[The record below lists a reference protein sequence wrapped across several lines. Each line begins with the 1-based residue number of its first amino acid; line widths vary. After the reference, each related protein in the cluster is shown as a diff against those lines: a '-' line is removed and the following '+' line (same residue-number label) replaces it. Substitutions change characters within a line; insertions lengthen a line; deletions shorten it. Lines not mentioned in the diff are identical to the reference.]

1 MLKLHT
7 KFRFLALAA
16 GTTVVMAG
24 CSTVDDLLGQ
34 DQVDYKSTVR
44 ADPLSLPPD
53 LSDTQINNPQYSI
66 TGNTT
71 SALAYNESQ
80 ERAAASNQGLNVLP
94 EVAGMKVIRSGNTRW
109 LQLDADPNLV
119 YPRLISFWNN
129 EGFTI
134 NRDNPQAGIIETDWA
149 ENRAKIP
156 GNFLRRALGSIVDM
170 VSDSGE
176 RERFTTRLERYGNT
190 TEVYINHQRMVETA
204 MDRDATTFK
213 WLPAEEDPGL
223 NAVMLSR
230 LMAFL
235 GAEEER
241 AQNAVRNAQE
251 VSSSASAGSA
261 GAATQQLSPIS
272 GQTALSSPLPAD
284 DTWRRVGS
292 SLNSAGFTIDES
304 DMASGTYVIRY
315 LDTDTGEK
323 RQASNF
329 ISRLWGDEG
338 NITPAPYTIKV
349 TPQAGGSVISVFNKE
364 GQAEDST
371 TGARILR
378 VIAERF

>member
-1 MLKLHT
+1 MLTLQSKI
-7 KFRFLALAA
+7 RFLAIAA
-16 GTTVVMAG
+16 GTTIVLTG

-53 LSDTQINNPQYSI
+53 LSTTQINNPQYTV
-66 TGNTT
+66 TGNTS

-80 ERAAASNQGLNVLP
+80 ERAAAANQGGINVLP
-94 EVAGMKVIRSGNTRW
+94 EVSGMKVMRSGNTRW

-129 EGFTI
+129 EGFTVS
-134 NRDNPQAGIIETDWA
+134 RDNPQAGIIETDWA
-149 ENRAKIP
+149 ENRTKIP

-176 RERFTTRLERYGNT
+176 RERFTTRLERQGDT
-190 TEVYINHQRMVETA
+190 TEVYVNHQRMVETA
-204 MDRDATTFK
+204 MDRDGTTFK
-213 WLPAEEDPGL
+213 WLPADEDPGL

-230 LMAFL
+230 LMAYL

-241 AQNAVRNAQE
+241 ARDAVRNAQD
-251 VSSSASAGSA
+251 VDSTA
-261 GAATQQLSPIS
+261 AATHQLNMAPN
-272 GQTALSSPLPAD
+272 QTALNSPQSAD
-284 DTWRRVGS
+284 DTWRRVGTA
-292 SLNSAGFTIDES
+292 LNGAGFTIEQS
-304 DMASGTYVIRY
+304 DLASGTYVIRY

-323 RQASNF
+323 RQAGNF
-329 ISRLWGDEG
+329 ISRLWGDDG
-338 NITPAPYTIKV
+338 NITPLPYTVKV
-349 TPQAGGSVISVFNKE
+349 TPQGEGSVITVLNQE
-364 GQAEDST
+364 GAQETST

-378 VIAERF
+378 VISERF

>member
-1 MLKLHT
+1 MLKLQS
-7 KFRFLALAA
+7 KIRFLALAA
-16 GTTVVMAG
+16 GTTVAMVG

-53 LSDTQINNPQYSI
+53 LSNSQINTPQYSI
-66 TGNTT
+66 TGNTA

-80 ERAAASNQGLNVLP
+80 QRAAASNQGLNVLP
-94 EVAGMKVIRSGNTRW
+94 EVDGMKVARSGNTRW
-109 LQLDADPNLV
+109 LQINVDPNVV

-156 GNFLRRALGSIVDM
+156 GNFLRRALGSIIDM

-176 RERFTTRLERYGNT
+176 RERFTTRLERHGDT
-190 TEVYINHQRMVETA
+190 TEIYINHQRMIETA
-204 MDRDATTFK
+204 MDRDGTTFK

-251 VSSSASAGSA
+251 VSSSQASAPSQELSA
-261 GAATQQLSPIS
+261 ID
-272 GQTALSSPLPAD
+272 GQIALSSTLSAD

-292 SLNSAGFTIDES
+292 SLSTAGFTIDES
-304 DMASGTYVIRY
+304 DLASGTYVVRY

-338 NITPAPYTIKV
+338 NITPVPYTIKI
-349 TPQAGGSVISVFNKE
+349 TPQAQGSIISVFNRE
-364 GQAEDST
+364 GQQENTT

>member
-1 MLKLHT
+1 MLKLQT
-7 KFRFLALAA
+7 KIRFLALAA
-16 GTTVVMAG
+16 GTSVAMVG

-53 LSDTQINNPQYSI
+53 LSDTQISAPQYSI
-66 TGNTT
+66 TGNTA
-71 SALAYNESQ
+71 SVLAYNESQ
-80 ERAAASNQGLNVLP
+80 ERTAASNQGLNVLP
-94 EVAGMKVIRSGNTRW
+94 EVDGMKVIRSGNTRW
-109 LQLDADPNLV
+109 LQIDADPNAV

-156 GNFLRRALGSIVDM
+156 GNFLRRTLGSIIDM

-176 RERFTTRLERYGNT
+176 RERFTTRLERHGDT
-190 TEVYINHQRMVETA
+190 TEIYINHQRMVETA
-204 MDRDATTFK
+204 MDRDGTTFK

-251 VSSSASAGSA
+251 TPSSQTSSASSEL
-261 GAATQQLSPIS
+261 TPIE
-272 GQTALSSPLPAD
+272 GQTALNSSLSTD

-292 SLNSAGFTIDES
+292 SLSRAGFTIDES
-304 DMASGTYVIRY
+304 NLANGTYVVRY

-338 NITPAPYTIKV
+338 NITPVSYTVKI
-349 TPQAGGSVISVFNKE
+349 TPQAHGSKISIFNKD
-364 GQAEDST
+364 GQEENTT

>member
-1 MLKLHT
+1 MLKLQT
-7 KFRFLALAA
+7 KIRFLALAA
-16 GTTVVMAG
+16 GTSVAMVG
-24 CSTVDDLLGQ
+24 CSTVDNLLSQ

-53 LSDTQINNPQYSI
+53 LSDTQINTPQYSV
-66 TGNTT
+66 TGNTA
-71 SALAYNESQ
+71 SALVYNEYQ
-80 ERAAASNQGLNVLP
+80 ESAAASNQGLNVLP
-94 EVAGMKVIRSGNTRW
+94 EVDGMKVMRSGNTRW
-109 LQLDADPNLV
+109 LQLNADPNLV

-156 GNFLRRALGSIVDM
+156 GNFLRRALGSIIDM
-170 VSDSGE
+170 VADSGE
-176 RERFTTRLERYGNT
+176 RERFTTRLERYGDT
-190 TEVYINHQRMVETA
+190 TEVYINHQRMIETA
-204 MDRDATTFK
+204 MDRDGTTYK

-251 VSSSASAGSA
+251 VSSSQVSAPSS
-261 GAATQQLSPIS
+261 LLNPID
-272 GQTALSSPLPAD
+272 GQTALSSSLSAD
-284 DTWRRVGS
+284 DTWRRVGT
-292 SLNSAGFTIDES
+292 SLSTAGFTIDES
-304 DMASGTYVIRY
+304 DLASGTYVVRY

-338 NITPAPYTIKV
+338 NITPVPYTVKIA
-349 TPQAGGSVISVFNKE
+349 PQANGSVISVFNRD
-364 GQAEDST
+364 GQTENTT

-378 VIAERF
+378 VIAEHF

>member
-1 MLKLHT
+1 MLKLQTHI
-7 KFRFLALAA
+7 RFLALAA
-16 GTTVVMAG
+16 CTTAVMTG

-53 LSDTQINNPQYSI
+53 LSDTQINTPQYSI
-66 TGNTT
+66 TGNTA

-94 EVAGMKVIRSGNTRW
+94 EVDGMKVVRSGNTRW

-119 YPRLISFWNN
+119 YPRLISLWNN

-190 TEVYINHQRMVETA
+190 TEVYINHQRMIETA
-204 MDRDATTFK
+204 MDRDGTTFK

-235 GAEEER
+235 GAEEKR

-251 VSSSASAGSA
+251 VSSGASADT
-261 GAATQQLSPIS
+261 ATQLLSPVP
-272 GQTALSSPLPAD
+272 GQTALSSSLSAD

-292 SLNSAGFTIDES
+292 SLNSAGFTIDSS
-304 DMASGTYVIRY
+304 DLASGTYTVRY

-329 ISRLWGDEG
+329 ISRLWGDQG
-338 NITPAPYTIKV
+338 NITPVPYTIRV
-349 TPQAGGSVISVFNKE
+349 TPQASGSIISVYNKE
-364 GQAEDST
+364 GQEENSA

-378 VIAERF
+378 VISERF

>member
-1 MLKLHT
+1 MLKLQT
-7 KFRFLALAA
+7 KIRFLALAA
-16 GTTVVMAG
+16 GISVAMVG
-24 CSTVDDLLGQ
+24 CSTVDDLLSQ

-53 LSDTQINNPQYSI
+53 LSDTQINTPQYSV
-66 TGNTT
+66 TGNTA

-80 ERAAASNQGLNVLP
+80 ERTAASNQGLNVLP
-94 EVAGMKVIRSGNTRW
+94 EVDGMKVARSGNTRW
-109 LQLDADPNLV
+109 LQIDADPNLV

-156 GNFLRRALGSIVDM
+156 GNLLRRALGSIIDM
-170 VSDSGE
+170 VADSGE
-176 RERFTTRLERYGNT
+176 RERFTTRLERYGDT
-190 TEVYINHQRMVETA
+190 TEVYINHQRMIETA
-204 MDRDATTFK
+204 MDRDGTTFK

-251 VSSSASAGSA
+251 IPSSQASSASSEL
-261 GAATQQLSPIS
+261 TSIE
-272 GQTALSSPLPAD
+272 GQTALNSALSSD

-292 SLNSAGFTIDES
+292 SLSRAGFTIDES
-304 DMASGTYVIRY
+304 NLANGTYVVRY

-338 NITPAPYTIKV
+338 NITPVPYTVKI
-349 TPQAGGSVISVFNKE
+349 TPQAQGSMISVFNKD
-364 GQAEDST
+364 GQEENTT
-371 TGARILR
+371 TGARILQ
-378 VIAERF
+378 VIAEHF

>member
-1 MLKLHT
+1 MLKLQS
-7 KFRFLALAA
+7 KIRFLALATGA
-16 GTTVVMAG
+16 TFLVAG

-44 ADPLSLPPD
+44 GDPLSLPPD
-53 LSDTQINNPQYSI
+53 LSDTQINNPQYSL
-66 TGNTT
+66 TGNTA

-80 ERAAASNQGLNVLP
+80 EKSAAKQGQNVLP
-94 EVAGMKVIRSGNTRW
+94 EVAGMKVMRSGNTRW
-109 LQLDADPNLV
+109 LQIDADPNQV

-134 NRDNPQAGIIETDWA
+134 NRDNPQSGIIETDWA

-156 GNFLRRALGSIVDM
+156 GNFLRRTLGSIIDM

-176 RERFTTRLERYGNT
+176 RERFTTRLERHGNT
-190 TEVYINHQRMVETA
+190 TEVYINHQRMIETA

-230 LMAFL
+230 LMSYL

-251 VSSSASAGSA
+251 MSDNTGTSTS
-261 GAATQQLSPIS
+261 QQLQAIDN
-272 GQTALSSPLPAD
+272 QTALSSPLGVD

-292 SLNSAGFTIDES
+292 ALSSAGFTIDQSSMTE
-304 DMASGTYVIRY
+304 GTHVVRY

-323 RQASNF
+323 RKASNF
-329 ISRLWGDEG
+329 ISRLWGDKG
-338 NITPAPYTIKV
+338 NITPQPYTIKV
-349 TPQAGGSVISVFNKE
+349 DSLGGSSRITVFNSE
-364 GQAEDST
+364 GQQENT
-371 TGARILR
+371 ETGARILQ
-378 VIAERF
+378 VIAEHF

>member
-1 MLKLHT
+1 MLTLQSKI
-7 KFRFLALAA
+7 RFLALAA
-16 GTTVVMAG
+16 GATIVLAG
-24 CSTVDDLLGQ
+24 CSAVDDLLTQ

-44 ADPLSLPPD
+44 GDPLSLPPD
-53 LSDTQINNPQYSI
+53 LSSAQINNPQYTISGG
-66 TGNTT
+66 TA
-71 SALAYNESQ
+71 SALVYNEAQ
-80 ERAAASNQGLNVLP
+80 AKAAANQGLNVLP
-94 EVAGMKVIRSGNTRW
+94 EVAGMKVMRSGDTRW
-109 LQLDADPNLV
+109 LQINADPNQV

-176 RERFTTRLERYGNT
+176 RERFTTRLERHGNM
-190 TEVYINHQRMVETA
+190 TEIYINHQRMVETA
-204 MDRDATTFK
+204 MDRDATTFR

-230 LMAFL
+230 LMVFL

-241 AQNAVRNAQE
+241 ARNAVREAQ
-251 VSSSASAGSA
+251 VV
-261 GAATQQLSPIS
+261 GAAPQAQQLSAID
-272 GQTALSSPLPAD
+272 GQTALSSPYGAD
-284 DTWRRVGS
+284 DTWRRVGTA
-292 SLNSAGFTIDES
+292 LNSAGFTIDQSNLS
-304 DMASGTYVIRY
+304 DGTYVVRY

-323 RQASNF
+323 RQAGNF
-329 ISRLWGDEG
+329 LSRLWGDHG
-338 NITPAPYTIKV
+338 NITPLPYTVKV
-349 TPQAGGSVISVFNKE
+349 TPQASGSMISVYNRE
-364 GQAEDST
+364 GQPENT
-371 TGARILR
+371 NTGARILR